1 MDYDYW
7 LTKSYL
13 DAQEVTQEQFKEF
26 CVEKAVEAL
35 PDGMYRL
42 RSLGKKGRTHRIGYF
57 TVYRKNTY
65 PDETTAN
72 PADA

>member
-35 PDGMYRL
+35 PDGTKDDWAEWIDEHEDEL
-42 RSLGKKGRTHRIGYF
+42 REEFDI
-57 TVYRKNTY
+57 
-65 PDETTAN
+65 
-72 PADA
+72 